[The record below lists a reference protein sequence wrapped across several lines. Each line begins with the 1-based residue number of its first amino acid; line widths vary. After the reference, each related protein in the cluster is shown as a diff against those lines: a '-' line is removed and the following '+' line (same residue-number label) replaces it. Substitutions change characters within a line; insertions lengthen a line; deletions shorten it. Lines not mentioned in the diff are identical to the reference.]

1 MKKSLFIITVTLI
14 TAIGFNLG
22 CSSSTSFNHFEV
34 DNANVLF
41 FMPSGQTENP
51 FAFLYLFSPES
62 DDPCIINHLGYT
74 ENRRGNTFTVQ
85 LTGEV
90 IPFDLC
96 APRPGPWPAQSLS
109 LRLTNLENDSY
120 TIRIRNGNINNMI
133 SITRVGSNNFYTVNS
148 YNFVNITWGEVASH

>member
-1 MKKSLFIITVTLI
+1 MKKSIFIIAFTLI
-14 TAIGFNLG
+14 TAFGVNLG
-22 CSSSTSFNHFEV
+22 CSSSTSFNNSEV

-51 FAFLYLFSPES
+51 FAFLHLFSPES
-62 DDPCIINHLGYT
+62 DDACIINHLDYT
-74 ENRRGNTFTVQ
+74 ENRVGNTITVQ
-85 LTGEV
+85 LTGEQ

-109 LRLTNLENDSY
+109 LRLTNLENDRY
-120 TIRIRNGNINNMI
+120 TIRIRNGNLNNII
-133 SITRVGSNNFYTVNS
+133 SIIRVGSNNIYTVNS